1 MSQLSQERGTLQT
14 RACRA
19 GLKATGKVG
28 RNRANGFKSWLYLSL
43 AVWLWIDH
51 ISTNS
56 LGFLIYKVGVLG

>member
-1 MSQLSQERGTLQT
+1 M
-14 RACRA
+14 
-19 GLKATGKVG
+19 LKATGKVG